1 MTTKVSFVDTN
12 LFLHFPTLDQIDW
25 LDLLRCDYAVIIV
38 TATVI
43 RELNRHKDAPVSF
56 KLRERAASSLKR
68 LYTYSELNAPILVRN
83 SVELQFN
90 TREPL
95 LNFASA
101 GLSKEVPDDF
111 LIAAI
116 LEFKG
121 SSPEANVV
129 LMTDDLGLKLKA
141 GTHGINV
148 VRPTEELR
156 LPDELDPNQK
166 RVRELEEKVR
176 LLQLQIP
183 DMKLVF
189 ESQEDRFC
197 FTLKPEV
204 ALSPKTV
211 NWRVSR
217 LHKRF
222 PKMQKPQWFSG
233 ADLQTGAIP
242 PAAYDLYN
250 QRLDRFF
257 VEYETYLAQLQNYF
271 NQRRRTID
279 LRIWALNQGTC
290 PAKDIHIFMYFPDG
304 FELLRDSE
312 LSKKPQPPQPP
323 DKPKSIVETL
333 SAATLMPNL
342 SNLLNGAVHFPNI
355 NSLSPPAN
363 AQLLSIKRTKSY
375 EVKMHVGETKHSF
388 LTALDPMYVV
398 FDSHARARSF
408 SVQYEIYCG
417 NAPERQTGKI
427 NVIVD
432 GCVAGASSRPSS
444 NR

>member
-25 LDLLRCDYAVIIV
+25 LDLLRCDYVVIIV

-56 KLRERAASSLKR
+56 KLRERAASSLKK

-111 LIAAI
+111 LIATI
-116 LEFKG
+116 VEFKG
-121 SSPEANVV
+121 NSPEANVV

-141 GTHGINV
+141 ATHGINV
-148 VRPTEELR
+148 LRPPEELR

-197 FTLKPEV
+197 FTLKPELV
-204 ALSPKTV
+204 LSPKAV
-211 NWRVSR
+211 NWRISR
-217 LHKRF
+217 LRKRF
-222 PKMQKPQWFSG
+222 PKCRSRNGLVGLICKRERFRPLLTTFITRGWIDFS
-233 ADLQTGAIP
+233 LST
-242 PAAYDLYN
+242 
-250 QRLDRFF
+250 
-257 VEYETYLAQLQNYF
+257 
-271 NQRRRTID
+271 RRTLHNYKTIS
-279 LRIWALNQGTC
+279 ISA
-290 PAKDIHIFMYFPDG
+290 A
-304 FELLRDSE
+304 ELLILEFGR
-312 LSKKPQPPQPP
+312 
-323 DKPKSIVETL
+323 
-333 SAATLMPNL
+333 
-342 SNLLNGAVHFPNI
+342 
-355 NSLSPPAN
+355 
-363 AQLLSIKRTKSY
+363 
-375 EVKMHVGETKHSF
+375 
-388 LTALDPMYVV
+388 
-398 FDSHARARSF
+398 
-408 SVQYEIYCG
+408 
-417 NAPERQTGKI
+417 
-427 NVIVD
+427 
-432 GCVAGASSRPSS
+432 
-444 NR
+444 